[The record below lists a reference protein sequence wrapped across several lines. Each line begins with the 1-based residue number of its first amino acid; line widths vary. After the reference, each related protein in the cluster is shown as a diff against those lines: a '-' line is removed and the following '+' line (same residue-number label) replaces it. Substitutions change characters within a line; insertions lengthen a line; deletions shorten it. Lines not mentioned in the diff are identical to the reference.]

1 MSREAAIFYA
11 GSRVFLSPSFTV
23 GDPGAL
29 TSSEETTPNI
39 PLTRERRR
47 EMMREKRRQVQS
59 QQNARPLSAKEEKKQ
74 KQKEKK
80 QQQKIGKKLAKLGG
94 LQADGEKNSDGIK
107 THFTA
112 QKRNGKNVL
121 SGIPAEENRQIAA
134 TLAASTKRNL
144 TLMEDS
150 ANWEQKMQAGCVF
163 WQNIFT
169 RKIQKHMPLFK
180 NLPITTEAKE
190 RYIYGTGNALYQ
202 KQLWDY
208 GQEWKKKMQLKVK
221 EPSALQHLSRQKLPS
236 LNLREEFNRSK
247 PNERERKSTQSD
259 DSSAL
264 LSREDQNDATLI
276 SQSAKNSDSS
286 VAHAA
291 TEEDQISSSLPPV
304 QNQGDDE
311 DAEAYSD
318 DDFYE
323 D

>member
-1 MSREAAIFYA
+1 
-11 GSRVFLSPSFTV
+11 
-23 GDPGAL
+23 
-29 TSSEETTPNI
+29 
-39 PLTRERRR
+39 
-47 EMMREKRRQVQS
+47 
-59 QQNARPLSAKEEKKQ
+59 
-74 KQKEKK
+74 
-80 QQQKIGKKLAKLGG
+80 
-94 LQADGEKNSDGIK
+94 
-107 THFTA
+107 
-112 QKRNGKNVL
+112 
-121 SGIPAEENRQIAA
+121 
-134 TLAASTKRNL
+134 
-144 TLMEDS
+144 
-150 ANWEQKMQAGCVF
+150 MQAGCVF

-276 SQSAKNSDSS
+276 SQSAKNSDSL
-286 VAHAA
+286 
-291 TEEDQISSSLPPV
+291 SLMQRLRKTRLVVLCRPCRIKAMTKMPRLTV
-304 QNQGDDE
+304 MTIFTKIKRKGRN
-311 DAEAYSD
+311 ARILAV
-318 DDFYE
+318 
-323 D
+323 